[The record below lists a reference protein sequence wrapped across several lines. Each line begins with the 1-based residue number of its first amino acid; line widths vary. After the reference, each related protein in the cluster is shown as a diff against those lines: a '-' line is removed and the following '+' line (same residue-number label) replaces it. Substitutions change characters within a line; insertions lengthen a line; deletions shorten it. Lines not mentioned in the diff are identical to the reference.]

1 MRTKNNVSGGLS
13 SRAGAKILLATVFL
27 CFLEVFLEPMAS
39 AAAQDEWSRLE
50 LEWAQEE
57 RALGVNEGELQLLDQ
72 PPEVASHFHHTRLL
86 IREQSLRTGWVTMY
100 QCHSDL
106 DKVASSQIVYQPD
119 RISNIRVL
127 SSQNIGSVWVEGHTV
142 QMKGIATGSKICISA
157 DRKALSNEEGRY
169 HLKLGPFIRRFLDGY
184 YPMHVRVEVCYP
196 NSLELVSSRPVKALQ
211 HAKNETRYADIDVWV
226 VGELNIELV
235 FVDDQPH

>member
-1 MRTKNNVSGGLS
+1 
-13 SRAGAKILLATVFL
+13 
-27 CFLEVFLEPMAS
+27 
-39 AAAQDEWSRLE
+39 
-50 LEWAQEE
+50 
-57 RALGVNEGELQLLDQ
+57 
-72 PPEVASHFHHTRLL
+72 
-86 IREQSLRTGWVTMY
+86 
-100 QCHSDL
+100 
-106 DKVASSQIVYQPD
+106 
-119 RISNIRVL
+119 
-127 SSQNIGSVWVEGHTV
+127 
-142 QMKGIATGSKICISA
+142 MKGIATGSKICISA